1 MPASVLREAE
11 GLLQPLGPPWGPS
24 GLRRAPRAS
33 KLKEVSTR
41 GSVCSFLST
50 CAPADDP
57 AETEAKKRRTGVKWV
72 DVCCPE
78 PSQADVVTR
87 GSPPAE
93 DTPQQDGPAKQ
104 AVPLSPGE
112 AKKSP
117 ACDVEE
123 KKLPRL
129 QKRAGGFTPLTEAM
143 EREVIAALGKGEPD
157 EVMSSA
163 FKLRVTRQ
171 DIRTLRNLCWLND
184 EVINFYMGLVMER
197 SKKEGYP
204 SVHAFSS
211 FFYEKLTSGGYQAVG
226 RWTRRV
232 DLFHKDIILVPI
244 NLRLHWTLAVIDTRK
259 KTVKYYDSLGQE
271 GDKICETLLK
281 YLQEESREK
290 RHVKLNASEWTI
302 HSMEPHEIPQ
312 QSNGS
317 DCGVF
322 TCKYAD
328 YICRDRPMTFTQTHM
343 PYFRKK
349 MVWEIL
355 HQELL

>member
-1 MPASVLREAE
+1 MASQE
-11 GLLQPLGPPWGPS
+11 PPGHLP
-24 GLRRAPRAS
+24 
-33 KLKEVSTR
+33 
-41 GSVCSFLST
+41 
-50 CAPADDP
+50 
-57 AETEAKKRRTGVKWV
+57 TG
-72 DVCCPE
+72 
-78 PSQADVVTR
+78 SQASAPNL
-87 GSPPAE
+87 GH
-93 DTPQQDGPAKQ
+93 G
-104 AVPLSPGE
+104 
-112 AKKSP
+112 
-117 ACDVEE
+117 
-123 KKLPRL
+123 
-129 QKRAGGFTPLTEAM
+129 
-143 EREVIAALGKGEPD
+143 EVIAALGKGEPD

-171 DIRTLRNLCWLND
+171 DIRTLGNLCWLND

-197 SKKEGYP
+197 SKKAGYP

-211 FFYEKLTSGGYQAVG
+211 FFYEKLTSGGYEAVG
-226 RWTRRV
+226 RWTRHV

-281 YLQEESREK
+281 YLQEESCEK
-290 RHVKLNASEWTI
+290 RKVKLSVLEWTV

-312 QSNGS
+312 QLNGS

-328 YICRDRPMTFTQTHM
+328 YICRDRPMTFRQTHV

>member
-1 MPASVLREAE
+1 M
-11 GLLQPLGPPWGPS
+11 
-24 GLRRAPRAS
+24 
-33 KLKEVSTR
+33 
-41 GSVCSFLST
+41 
-50 CAPADDP
+50 
-57 AETEAKKRRTGVKWV
+57 
-72 DVCCPE
+72 
-78 PSQADVVTR
+78 TR
-87 GSPPAE
+87 GSPAAAESVEEDAAVKEAVAGKQRGDQVSEDVSFQEPLAPA
-93 DTPQQDGPAKQ
+93 G
-104 AVPLSPGE
+104 

-117 ACDVEE
+117 ALHVEA
-123 KKLPRL
+123 KQVPRL
-129 QKRAGGFTPLTEAM
+129 QKRGEHFTPLTEAM
-143 EREVIAALGKGEPD
+143 EREVIAALGKGEPA

-163 FKLRVTRQ
+163 FKLKVTRE
-171 DIRTLRNLCWLND
+171 DIGTLRNLCWLND

-211 FFYEKLTSGGYQAVG
+211 FFYEKLASGGYKAVR
-226 RWTRRV
+226 RWTRHV
-232 DLFHKDIILVPI
+232 DIFQKDIILVPI

-259 KTVKYYDSLGQE
+259 KTIKYFDSLGQA

-281 YLQEESREK
+281 YLQEESHEK
-290 RHVKLNASEWTI
+290 RHVKLNVSEWTL

-328 YICRDRPMTFTQTHM
+328 YVCRDKAMTFTETHM

-355 HQELL
+355 HQRLL